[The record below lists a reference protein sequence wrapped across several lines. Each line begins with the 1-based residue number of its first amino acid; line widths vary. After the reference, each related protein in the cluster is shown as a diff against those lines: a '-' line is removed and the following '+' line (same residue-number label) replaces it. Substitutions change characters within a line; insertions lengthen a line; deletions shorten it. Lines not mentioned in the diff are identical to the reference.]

1 MALAQLKWYLE
12 VGIADNSGDISPRFY
27 EMPAASA
34 ADFDAFTL
42 SANALRLA
50 LSNMT
55 DGVIANYRIGA
66 VFVENALT
74 LPLSGVENE
83 NQAYFSGKVV
93 GDPTDSATQ
102 SIPAAKPAIFVNTVG
117 PGANVVDMND
127 GAVLTW
133 LGLFDQ
139 AGPGPWT
146 VSDGE
151 YWTSATVKGKRRHV
165 KRSGG

>member
-1 MALAQLKWYLE
+1 MALTQLKWFLE
-12 VGIADNSGDISPRFY
+12 IGIADNSGDISPRFY
-27 EMPAASA
+27 EMPVASA
-34 ADFDAFTL
+34 ADFDAFVL
-42 SANALRLA
+42 SSNALRTA
-50 LSNMT
+50 LLNMT

-66 VFVENALT
+66 IYVEDTLT
-74 LPLSGVENE
+74 LPASGVENE
-83 NQAYFSGKVV
+83 NQAFFSGKIV

-133 LGLFDQ
+133 TGFFDQ

-146 VSDGE
+146 ISDGE
-151 YWTSATVKGKRRHV
+151 YWTSSTIKGKRRHV

>member
-27 EMPAASA
+27 EMPVASA
-34 ADFDAFTL
+34 ADFDAFTVN
-42 SANALRLA
+42 ANALRAALA
-50 LSNMT
+50 NMT
-55 DGVIANYRIGA
+55 DGVVANYRIGA
-66 VFVENALT
+66 IFADDALT
-74 LPLSGVENE
+74 LPASGVENE
-83 NQAYFSGKVV
+83 NQAFFSGKIV

-133 LGLFDQ
+133 VGFFDQ

-146 VSDGE
+146 ISDGE
-151 YWTSATVKGKRRHV
+151 YWTSSTIKGKRRHV

>member
-1 MALAQLKWYLE
+1 MALVQLKWVLE

-27 EMPAASA
+27 EMPTASA
-34 ADFDAFTL
+34 ADFAAFQIST
-42 SANALRLA
+42 NALIAA
-50 LSNMT
+50 LNNVTS
-55 DGVIANYRIGA
+55 GVIASYRIGA
-66 VFVENALT
+66 VFVEDT
-74 LPLSGVENE
+74 LVLPASGVENE
-83 NQAYFSGKVV
+83 NQAFLSGKIV

-102 SIPAAKPAIFVNTVG
+102 SIPAADPAIFVATSG

-133 LGLFDQ
+133 VGFFDQ

-146 VSDGE
+146 ISDGE
-151 YWTSATVKGKRRHV
+151 YWQSATVAGKRRHV